1 MNPPIVVPR
10 PAATVILA
18 RDTSDGIEVFMMQ
31 RTTEVA
37 FAKGMHVFPGGGLDP
52 ADHHEEIASL
62 CVGLTDDL
70 ASNTLGIEKGGLAY
84 WIAAIREC
92 FEESGLLLGYRH
104 DDELVQLNEHEALRL
119 SDLRTALAENK
130 ITFVD
135 VLKAEQ
141 FRVATDKIAYFSHW
155 ITMPGRPK
163 RYDTRF
169 FVAQAPV
176 GQIAKQD
183 DYETVG
189 QRWVRPADAIEK
201 SRLGEIDLM
210 FPTIKTLESLSR
222 FATVQ
227 ELLEHAREPKPK
239 QLMTPRTGTGRNGQ
253 PEILVASDY
262 AYAEIGKID
271 PQGAGTA
278 KTYIEPGVPVEI
290 APSVL
295 RLTAANPGM
304 MTGPGTN
311 SYLIGTQE
319 TGIAVIDPGPPLT
332 EHIDALI
339 KAARGPI
346 KWILCTHTHLD
357 HSPAAL
363 ELKARTGAT
372 LFGMPPPPYPNQ
384 DQTFVPDV
392 IVTHHQRLQVGGAD
406 LRVIHVP
413 GHASNQVCYLHETEH
428 LMFTGDHLMQGSTV
442 VISPPDGNMAT
453 YLASL
458 RLLLEE
464 QIDFLAPGHG
474 FLMDKPNNAVE
485 RVLIHRQDRENKV
498 VAALKTF
505 EQPVTLEELV
515 PVAYKDTAEKLHKVA
530 MRSLFAHLQKLVEE
544 QRVVFANDR
553 WLLKR

>member
-52 ADHHEEIASL
+52 TDHHAEIASL
-62 CVGLTDDL
+62 CVGLTDVH
-70 ASNTLGIEKGGLAY
+70 ASTTLGIEQGGLAY

-92 FEESGLLLGYRH
+92 FEEAGLLLGYRH
-104 DDELVQLNEHEALRL
+104 DDELVHLNEHEALRL
-119 SDLRTALAENK
+119 ADLRTALAENK

-176 GQIAKQD
+176 GQVAKQD

-189 QRWVRPADAIEK
+189 HRWVRPADAIEK

-222 FATVQ
+222 FATVND
-227 ELLEHAREPKPK
+227 LLEFARAPKPK
-239 QLMTPRTGTGRNGQ
+239 QLMTPRTGTGRDGKA
-253 PEILVASDY
+253 EILIPGDY
-262 AYAEIGKID
+262 AYAELGKID
-271 PQGAGTA
+271 PEGKGVS
-278 KTYIEPGVPVEI
+278 KTYIEPGIAVEI
-290 APSVL
+290 APDVL
-295 RLTAANPGM
+295 RLTAPNPGM

-311 SYLIGTQE
+311 SYLIGNQH
-319 TGIAVIDPGPPLT
+319 TGVAVIDPGPPLV
-332 EHIDALI
+332 EHIEALV

-372 LFGMPPPPYPNQ
+372 VYGMPPPPYPNQ
-384 DQTFVPDV
+384 DQTFAPD
-392 IVTHHQRLQVGGAD
+392 IQVTHRQQITVAGVS
-406 LRVIHVP
+406 LRVIHTP
-413 GHASNQVCYLHETEH
+413 GHASNQVCYLHEAEH
-428 LMFTGDHLMQGSTV
+428 LMFTGDHIMQGSTV
-442 VISPPDGNMAT
+442 VINPPDGNMAT

-458 RLLLEE
+458 RLLFDEK
-464 QIDFLAPGHG
+464 IDFLAPGHG
-474 FLMDKPNNAVE
+474 FLMDKPNEAVE
-485 RVLIHRQDRENKV
+485 RLLVHRQDRENKV
-498 VAALKTF
+498 VAALRTF
-505 EQPVTLEELV
+505 EQPATLEELV
-515 PVAYKDTAEKLHKVA
+515 PVAYRDTAEKLHKVA

-544 QRVVFANDR
+544 QRVEYSNDR

>member
-1 MNPPIVVPR
+1 MHSRIDPSDNRSEIPVNPPIVVPR

-52 ADHHEEIASL
+52 TDHHAEIASL
-62 CVGLTDDL
+62 CVGLTDIH
-70 ASNTLGIEKGGLAY
+70 ASTTLGIEQGGLAY

-92 FEESGLLLGYRH
+92 FEEAGLLLGYRH

-119 SDLRTALAENK
+119 ADLRTELAENK

-189 QRWVRPADAIEK
+189 HRWVRPADAIEK
-201 SRLGEIDLM
+201 SRQGEIDLM

-227 ELLEHAREPKPK
+227 ELLEFARAPKPK
-239 QLMTPRTGTGRNGQ
+239 QLMTPRTGMGRDGKT
-253 PEILVASDY
+253 EILIPGDY
-262 AYAEIGKID
+262 AYAELGKID
-271 PQGAGTA
+271 PEGKGVG
-278 KTYIEPGVPVEI
+278 KTYIEPGLAVEI
-290 APSVL
+290 APDVL
-295 RLTAANPGM
+295 RVTAPNPGM

-311 SYLIGTQE
+311 SYLIGNQH
-319 TGIAVIDPGPPLT
+319 TGVAVIDPGPPLV
-332 EHIDALI
+332 EHIEALL

-372 LFGMPPPPYPNQ
+372 VYGMPPPPYPNQ
-384 DQTFVPDV
+384 DQTFAPD
-392 IVTHHQRLQVGGAD
+392 IQVTHRQQIKVAGAT
-406 LRVIHVP
+406 LRVIHTP
-413 GHASNQVCYLHETEH
+413 GHAS
-428 LMFTGDHLMQGSTV
+428 
-442 VISPPDGNMAT
+442 
-453 YLASL
+453 
-458 RLLLEE
+458 
-464 QIDFLAPGHG
+464 
-474 FLMDKPNNAVE
+474 
-485 RVLIHRQDRENKV
+485 
-498 VAALKTF
+498 
-505 EQPVTLEELV
+505 
-515 PVAYKDTAEKLHKVA
+515 
-530 MRSLFAHLQKLVEE
+530 
-544 QRVVFANDR
+544 
-553 WLLKR
+553 

>member
-52 ADHHEEIASL
+52 TDHHPDIASL
-62 CVGLTDDL
+62 CVGLTDVH
-70 ASNTLGIEKGGLAY
+70 ASTTLGIEQGGLAY

-92 FEESGLLLGYRH
+92 FEEAGLLLGYRH
-104 DDELVQLNEHEALRL
+104 DDELVHLNEHEALRL
-119 SDLRTALAENK
+119 ADLRIALAENK

-176 GQIAKQD
+176 GQVAKQD

-189 QRWVRPADAIEK
+189 HRWVRPADAIEK

-210 FPTIKTLESLSR
+210 FPTIKTLETLSR

-227 ELLEHAREPKPK
+227 ELLEFARAPKPK
-239 QLMTPRTGTGRNGQ
+239 QLMTPRTGTGRDGKT
-253 PEILVASDY
+253 EILIPGDY
-262 AYAEIGKID
+262 AYAELGKID
-271 PQGAGTA
+271 PEGKGVG
-278 KTYIEPGVPVEI
+278 KTYIEPGIAVEI
-290 APSVL
+290 APDVL
-295 RLTAANPGM
+295 RVTAPNPGM

-311 SYLIGTQE
+311 SYLIGNQH
-319 TGIAVIDPGPPLT
+319 TGVAVIDPGPPLV
-332 EHIDALI
+332 EHIEALI
-339 KAARGPI
+339 NAARGPI

-372 LFGMPPPPYPNQ
+372 VYGMPPPPYPNQ
-384 DQTFVPDV
+384 DQTFAPE
-392 IVTHHQRLQVGGAD
+392 IQVTHRQQITVAGVT
-406 LRVIHVP
+406 LRVIHTP
-413 GHASNQVCYLHETEH
+413 GHASNQVCYLHEAEH
-428 LMFTGDHLMQGSTV
+428 LMFTGDHIMQGSTV
-442 VISPPDGNMAT
+442 VINPPDGNMAI

-458 RLLLEE
+458 RLLLDE
-464 QIDFLAPGHG
+464 QIAFLAPGHG
-474 FLMDKPNNAVE
+474 FLMDKPNEAVE
-485 RVLIHRQDRENKV
+485 RLLIHRQDRENKV
-498 VAALKTF
+498 LAALRTF
-505 EQPVTLEELV
+505 EQPATLEELV
-515 PVAYKDTAEKLHKVA
+515 PVAYRDTAEKLHKVA

-544 QRVVFANDR
+544 QRVEYANDR

>member
-52 ADHHEEIASL
+52 TDHHAEIASL
-62 CVGLTDDL
+62 CVGLTDVH
-70 ASNTLGIEKGGLAY
+70 ASTTLGIEQGGLAY

-92 FEESGLLLGYRH
+92 FEEAGLLLGYRH

-119 SDLRTALAENK
+119 ADLRTELAENK

-189 QRWVRPADAIEK
+189 HRWVRPADAIEK
-201 SRLGEIDLM
+201 SRQGEIDLM

-227 ELLEHAREPKPK
+227 ELLEFARAPKPK
-239 QLMTPRTGTGRNGQ
+239 QLMTPRTGMGRVGKT
-253 PEILVASDY
+253 EILIPGDY
-262 AYAEIGKID
+262 AYAELGKID
-271 PQGAGTA
+271 PEGKGVG
-278 KTYIEPGVPVEI
+278 KTYIEPGLAVEI
-290 APSVL
+290 APDVL
-295 RLTAANPGM
+295 RVTAPNPGM

-311 SYLIGTQE
+311 SYLIGNQH
-319 TGIAVIDPGPPLT
+319 TGVAVIDPGPPLV
-332 EHIDALI
+332 EHIEALL

-372 LFGMPPPPYPNQ
+372 VYGMPPPPYPNQ
-384 DQTFVPDV
+384 DQTFAPD
-392 IVTHHQRLQVGGAD
+392 IQVTHRQQIKVAGAT
-406 LRVIHVP
+406 LRVIHTP

-428 LMFTGDHLMQGSTV
+428 LMFTGDHIMQGSTV
-442 VISPPDGNMAT
+442 VINPPDGNMAT

-458 RLLLEE
+458 RLLFDE
-464 QIDFLAPGHG
+464 QIAFLAPGHG
-474 FLMDKPNNAVE
+474 FLMDKPNEAVE
-485 RVLIHRQDRENKV
+485 RLLVHRQDRENKV
-498 VAALKTF
+498 VAALRTF
-505 EQPVTLEELV
+505 EQPATLEELV
-515 PVAYKDTAEKLHKVA
+515 PVAYRDTAEKLHKVA
-530 MRSLFAHLQKLVEE
+530 MRSLFAHLQKLIEEKRVEYS
-544 QRVVFANDR
+544 NDR

>member
-1 MNPPIVVPR
+1 VNPPIVVPR

-52 ADHHEEIASL
+52 TDHHPDIASL
-62 CVGLTDDL
+62 CVGLTDVH
-70 ASNTLGIEKGGLAY
+70 ASTTLGIEQGGLAY

-92 FEESGLLLGYRH
+92 FEEAGLLLGYRH
-104 DDELVQLNEHEALRL
+104 DDELVHLNEHEALRL
-119 SDLRTALAENK
+119 ADLRIALAENK

-176 GQIAKQD
+176 GQVAKQD

-189 QRWVRPADAIEK
+189 HRWVRPADAIEK

-210 FPTIKTLESLSR
+210 FPTIKTLETLSR

-227 ELLEHAREPKPK
+227 ELLEFARAPKPK
-239 QLMTPRTGTGRNGQ
+239 QLMTPRTGTGRDGKT
-253 PEILVASDY
+253 EILIPGDY
-262 AYAEIGKID
+262 AYAELGKID
-271 PQGAGTA
+271 PEGKGVG
-278 KTYIEPGVPVEI
+278 KTYIEPGIAVEI
-290 APSVL
+290 APDVL
-295 RLTAANPGM
+295 RVTAPNPGM

-311 SYLIGTQE
+311 SYLIGNQH
-319 TGIAVIDPGPPLT
+319 TGVAVIDPGPPLV
-332 EHIDALI
+332 EHIEALI
-339 KAARGPI
+339 NAARGPI

-372 LFGMPPPPYPNQ
+372 VYGMPPPPYPNQ
-384 DQTFVPDV
+384 DQTFAPE
-392 IVTHHQRLQVGGAD
+392 IQVTHRQQITVAGVT
-406 LRVIHVP
+406 LRVIHTP
-413 GHASNQVCYLHETEH
+413 GHASNQVCYLHEAEH
-428 LMFTGDHLMQGSTV
+428 LMFTGDHIMQGSTV
-442 VISPPDGNMAT
+442 VINPPDGNMAI

-458 RLLLEE
+458 RLLLDE
-464 QIDFLAPGHG
+464 QIAFLAPGHG
-474 FLMDKPNNAVE
+474 FLMDKPNEAVE
-485 RVLIHRQDRENKV
+485 RLLIHRQDRENKV
-498 VAALKTF
+498 LAALRTF
-505 EQPVTLEELV
+505 EQPATLEELV
-515 PVAYKDTAEKLHKVA
+515 PVAYRDTAEKLHKVA

-544 QRVVFANDR
+544 QRVEYANDR

>member
-52 ADHHEEIASL
+52 TDHHPDIASL
-62 CVGLTDDL
+62 CVGLTDVH
-70 ASNTLGIEKGGLAY
+70 ASTTLGIEQGGLAY

-92 FEESGLLLGYRH
+92 FEEAGLLLGYRY
-104 DDELVQLNEHEALRL
+104 DDELVHLNEHEALRL
-119 SDLRTALAENK
+119 ADLRIALAENK

-176 GQIAKQD
+176 GQVAKQD

-189 QRWVRPADAIEK
+189 HRWVRPADAIEK

-210 FPTIKTLESLSR
+210 FPTIKTLETLSR

-227 ELLEHAREPKPK
+227 ELLEFARAPKPK
-239 QLMTPRTGTGRNGQ
+239 QLMTPRTGTGRDGKT
-253 PEILVASDY
+253 EILIPGDY
-262 AYAEIGKID
+262 AYAELGKID
-271 PQGAGTA
+271 PEGKGVG
-278 KTYIEPGVPVEI
+278 KTYIEPGIAVEI
-290 APSVL
+290 APDVL
-295 RLTAANPGM
+295 RVTAPNPGM

-311 SYLIGTQE
+311 SYLIGNQH
-319 TGIAVIDPGPPLT
+319 TGVAVIDPGPPLV
-332 EHIDALI
+332 EHIEALI
-339 KAARGPI
+339 NAARGPI

-372 LFGMPPPPYPNQ
+372 VYGMPPPPYPNQ
-384 DQTFVPDV
+384 DQTFAPE
-392 IVTHHQRLQVGGAD
+392 IQVTHRQQITVAGVT
-406 LRVIHVP
+406 LRVIHTP
-413 GHASNQVCYLHETEH
+413 GHASNQVCYLHEAEH
-428 LMFTGDHLMQGSTV
+428 LMFTGDHIMQGSTV
-442 VISPPDGNMAT
+442 VINPPDGNMAI

-458 RLLLEE
+458 RLLLDE
-464 QIDFLAPGHG
+464 QIAFLAPGHG
-474 FLMDKPNNAVE
+474 FLMDKPNEAVE
-485 RVLIHRQDRENKV
+485 RLLIHRQDRENKV
-498 VAALKTF
+498 LAALRTF
-505 EQPVTLEELV
+505 EQPATLEELV
-515 PVAYKDTAEKLHKVA
+515 PVAYRDTAEKLHKVA

-544 QRVVFANDR
+544 QRVEYANDR

>member
-1 MNPPIVVPR
+1 VNPPIVVPR

-52 ADHHEEIASL
+52 TDHHEEIASL
-62 CVGLTDDL
+62 CVGLTDVH
-70 ASNTLGIEKGGLAY
+70 ASTTLGIEQGGLAY

-92 FEESGLLLGYRH
+92 FEEAGLLLGYRH
-104 DDELVQLNEHEALRL
+104 DDELVHLNEHEALRL
-119 SDLRTALAENK
+119 ADLRTALAENK

-176 GQIAKQD
+176 GQVAKQD

-189 QRWVRPADAIEK
+189 HRWVRPADAIEK

-210 FPTIKTLESLSR
+210 FPTIKTLETLSR

-227 ELLEHAREPKPK
+227 ELLEFARAPKPK
-239 QLMTPRTGTGRNGQ
+239 QLMTPRTGTGRDGKT
-253 PEILVASDY
+253 EILIPGDY
-262 AYAEIGKID
+262 AYAELGKID
-271 PQGAGTA
+271 PEGKGVG
-278 KTYIEPGVPVEI
+278 KTYIEPGIAVEI
-290 APSVL
+290 APDVL
-295 RLTAANPGM
+295 RVTAPNPGM

-311 SYLIGTQE
+311 SYLIGNQH
-319 TGIAVIDPGPPLT
+319 TGVAVIDPGPPLV
-332 EHIDALI
+332 EHIEALI
-339 KAARGPI
+339 NAARGPI

-372 LFGMPPPPYPNQ
+372 VYGMPPPPYPNQ
-384 DQTFVPDV
+384 DQTFAPE
-392 IVTHHQRLQVGGAD
+392 IQVTHRQQITVAGVT
-406 LRVIHVP
+406 LRVIHTP
-413 GHASNQVCYLHETEH
+413 GHASNQVCYLHEAEH
-428 LMFTGDHLMQGSTV
+428 LMFTGDHIMQGSTV
-442 VISPPDGNMAT
+442 VINPPDGNMAI

-458 RLLLEE
+458 RLLLDE
-464 QIDFLAPGHG
+464 QIAFLAPGHG
-474 FLMDKPNNAVE
+474 FLMDKPNEAVE
-485 RVLIHRQDRENKV
+485 RLLIHRQDRENKV
-498 VAALKTF
+498 LAALRTF
-505 EQPVTLEELV
+505 EQPATLEELV
-515 PVAYKDTAEKLHKVA
+515 PVAYRDTAEKLHKVA

-544 QRVVFANDR
+544 QRVEYANDR

>member
-1 MNPPIVVPR
+1 M
-10 PAATVILA
+10 A
-18 RDTSDGIEVFMMQ
+18 
-31 RTTEVA
+31 
-37 FAKGMHVFPGGGLDP
+37 
-52 ADHHEEIASL
+52 
-62 CVGLTDDL
+62 
-70 ASNTLGIEKGGLAY
+70 
-84 WIAAIREC
+84 
-92 FEESGLLLGYRH
+92 
-104 DDELVQLNEHEALRL
+104 
-119 SDLRTALAENK
+119 
-130 ITFVD
+130 
-135 VLKAEQ
+135 
-141 FRVATDKIAYFSHW
+141 
-155 ITMPGRPK
+155 
-163 RYDTRF
+163 
-169 FVAQAPV
+169 VAQAPV

-227 ELLEHAREPKPK
+227 DLLDHAREPKPK
-239 QLMTPRTGTGRNGQ
+239 QLMTPRIGTGRNGQ

-271 PQGAGTA
+271 PQG
-278 KTYIEPGVPVEI
+278 
-290 APSVL
+290 
-295 RLTAANPGM
+295 AANPGM

-458 RLLLEE
+458 RLLQEE

-474 FLMDKPNNAVE
+474 FLMDKPKDAVD

-544 QRVVFANDR
+544 QRVSYANDR